1 MDVSQIIFSYEGRI
15 KRQDWWIWSIL
26 VGILGTIYSFILGFV
41 SVFIFYSP
49 DEMESEDFLLYEIN
63 PLWATTMVIFL
74 LPYWYVQLAISMK
87 RLQDTGKSWEWGSL
101 AILSYIFSGVSTYL
115 PLYSS
120 GEGLLFTLSTIAIIP
135 IWIICGFIEGTHG
148 SNEFGPDP
156 IQRQFMPPQ
165 ASFDNAPGVYNS
177 APSGTG
183 SVNTSELKELGE
195 LRDSGII
202 SEAEFQKEKDK
213 ILGGR

>member
-26 VGILGTIYSFILGFV
+26 VGIVGTIYSFIVGF
-41 SVFIFYSP
+41 FLTLLLFSP
-49 DEMESEDFLLYEIN
+49 DEIASEDFLYEVDY
-63 PLWATTMVIFL
+63 LWSTTVLIFL
-74 LPYWYVQLAISMK
+74 LPYWYVQFAISMK
-87 RLQDTGKSWEWGSL
+87 RLQDTGRSWEWGSL
-101 AILSYIFSGVSTYL
+101 IILSYIFLGISYYF
-115 PLYSS
+115 PLESS
-120 GEGLLFTLSTIAIIP
+120 GESLLVNLSLIALIP

-148 SNEFGPDP
+148 PNEFGPDP

-177 APSGTG
+177 TPSGTG

-195 LRDSGII
+195 LRASGII
-202 SEAEFQKEKDK
+202 TVPFFC
-213 ILGGR
+213 

>member
-74 LPYWYVQLAISMK
+74 LP
-87 RLQDTGKSWEWGSL
+87 
-101 AILSYIFSGVSTYL
+101 
-115 PLYSS
+115 
-120 GEGLLFTLSTIAIIP
+120 
-135 IWIICGFIEGTHG
+135 
-148 SNEFGPDP
+148 
-156 IQRQFMPPQ
+156 
-165 ASFDNAPGVYNS
+165 
-177 APSGTG
+177 
-183 SVNTSELKELGE
+183 
-195 LRDSGII
+195 
-202 SEAEFQKEKDK
+202 
-213 ILGGR
+213 

>member
-74 LPYWYVQLAISMK
+74 LPYWYVQLAIIMK

-101 AILSYIFSGVSTYL
+101 AVLSYIFSGISYYFSL
-115 PLYSS
+115 DSS
-120 GEGLLFTLSTIAIIP
+120 GEVLLITLSFVAIIP

-177 APSGTG
+177 PPSGTS

-195 LRDSGII
+195 LRASGII
-202 SEAEFQKEKDK
+202 TEAEFQKEKDK
-213 ILGGR
+213 ILNP